1 MHPIGLMNGEGTGGG
16 GALILLLALW
26 IAAIVFIV
34 SQDPFG
40 SDDPVAS
47 DPTPTPQPSEIVTP
61 DPTPE
66 PTPTPAPPL
75 PECDG
80 AECDAVVTR
89 AELAAAFAR
98 AFRLPPTTIDYF
110 TDDAD
115 VSQEPA
121 INRVAAAGITSGCD
135 EDRFCPDG
143 EVTRGQFATFLH
155 RAMDLPEA
163 DRDYFTDDDD
173 LVHEGAINRLGAAGI
188 TSGCG
193 EDRYCPDGN
202 VTLRQLITFLERAF
216 AMERDPAG

>member
-1 MHPIGLMNGEGTGGG
+1 MSGEGSGGG
-16 GALILLLALW
+16 GALALLLALW
-26 IAAIVFIV
+26 IAAIAFIV

-40 SDDPVAS
+40 TDEPAAGA
-47 DPTPTPQPSEIVTP
+47 PTQTAEPSEVVVQE
-61 DPTPE
+61 PT
-66 PTPTPAPPL
+66 PTPTPAPTL
-75 PECDG
+75 PECEGD
-80 AECDAVVTR
+80 ECDAVVTR

-98 AFRLPPTTIDYF
+98 AFRLPPTTVDYF

-115 VSQEPA
+115 IPQEPA

-143 EVTRGQFATFLH
+143 QVTRAQFATFLH
-155 RAMDLPEA
+155 RALDLPEA

-173 LVHEGAINRLGAAGI
+173 LAHEDAINRLAAAGI

-193 EDRYCPDGN
+193 EGLYCPGGN

-216 AMERDPAG
+216 AMEAEPLV